1 MTRGKLVYITN
12 DLGDSLCSPEFNGDM
27 GSDMVN
33 GKLAIERLQG
43 CKDLESFKNI
53 VTTFLKEYEYEE
65 DYSEE
70 EMKEEAF
77 LREINVVARNFER
90 SGYFDWWFSDYLYIL
105 NNTESPIETRDYN
118 GKKIQLNTGLTV
130 LCFGSI
136 DEEAMKELEKE

>member
-1 MTRGKLVYITN
+1 MVCGKR
-12 DLGDSLCSPEFNGDM
+12 
-27 GSDMVN
+27 
-33 GKLAIERLQG
+33 AIERLKD
-43 CKDLESFKNI
+43 CKDLDSFKNI
-53 VTTFLKEYEYEE
+53 VIKFLKEYEYEE

-105 NNTESPIETRDYN
+105 NNTESTIKTHDYDGDILNIEP
-118 GKKIQLNTGLTV
+118 GLTV
-130 LCFGSI
+130 LCFGRF

>member
-12 DLGDSLCSPEFNGDM
+12 DKGDSLCSPEFNGDM
-27 GSDMVN
+27 GSDMVC
-33 GKLAIERLQG
+33 GKLAIERLKD
-43 CKDLESFKNI
+43 CKDLDSFKNI
-53 VTTFLKEYEYEE
+53 VIKFLKEYDYED

-70 EMKEEAF
+70 EMKDEKF
-77 LREINVVARNFER
+77 LHEINVVARNFER

-105 NNTESPIETRDYN
+105 NNTGSPIETRDYN
-118 GKKIQLNTGLTV
+118 GKKIQLNPGLTV